1 MKSRQVVYWIATGVL
16 VLPFG
21 VGGVADILQPDPV
34 KETFEHLGYPAYMAT
49 IIGVAKLLGL
59 AMVLAPR
66 LPRLK
71 EWAYAGF
78 AIDVLGAFFS
88 HLAVGD
94 SAELAAPLIVLA
106 ITLVSW
112 WLRPAERRLV

>member
-1 MKSRQVVYWIATGVL
+1 MLSLEAFTK
-16 VLPFG
+16 
-21 VGGVADILQPDPV
+21 
-34 KETFEHLGYPAYMAT
+34 LGYPAYMAT

-59 AMVLAPR
+59 ATVLAPR

-78 AIDVLGAFFS
+78 CIDVLGAFFS

-94 SAELAAPLIVLA
+94 YPEMVAPLIFLA
-106 ITLVSW
+106 IALVSW
-112 WLRPAERRLV
+112 WLRPPERRLA